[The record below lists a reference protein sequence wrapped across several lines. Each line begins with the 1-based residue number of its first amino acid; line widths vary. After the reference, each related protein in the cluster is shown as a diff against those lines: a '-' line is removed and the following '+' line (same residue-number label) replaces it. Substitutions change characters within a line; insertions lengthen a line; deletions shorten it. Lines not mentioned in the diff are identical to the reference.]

1 MVCILLTVP
10 SRETVFDF
18 ARSLGSGI
26 SPSGLV
32 VASLGFFLTRF
43 TVTLAVS
50 DGPMAFVFGGVLPL
64 VLGLGLS
71 AFGVALAVGEFERA
85 FVRTVTLWCL
95 AGTGAMFVLVLVTLV
110 GNGGMGPLSTAGS
123 RTYLSNFLIGGGVG
137 GALTGVYAGR
147 SNRQRHELEQQAA
160 RLDLVNRILRDRV
173 LNALTVIRGRVEI
186 AESRDDVGVAEA
198 LSVIDNRSAGVQQV
212 VENMKHIAHDGTD
225 LSLDAVPV
233 VPCVESGLDAVRES
247 HPSADYDLRADVP
260 PDLRVQANT
269 MLDSLVAHLVENA
282 VVYNDSDTPHVEV
295 SVTAAEDTVS
305 INVSDNGPGL
315 PERQLDLIARGE
327 IGSYED
333 RSTGFGLDLVRLLVR
348 SYGGRTAAT
357 VTDGGTTVTLTLP
370 RLSVEDGVV
379 NATSDDVLGLSPRRL
394 GLTVGAS
401 LVAAVVMGVPMQLL
415 SGSVPVIGALYG
427 VENPLVGWLTHG
439 FHSVVFGL
447 VYAALV
453 RSVPG
458 HRSDRFRYYGVALA
472 WSVAL
477 WLVAAGLVMPVWLS
491 LVGIEASLPNLT
503 LATLVG
509 HLLWGGSL
517 AALYRYGC
525 RSL

>member
-1 MVCILLTVP
+1 MF
-10 SRETVFDF
+10 EYM
-18 ARSLGSGI
+18 RSLGRGFSLT
-26 SPSGLV
+26 GLV
-32 VASLGFFLTRF
+32 VAGLGFFLTRF
-43 TVTLAVS
+43 TVTLAVR
-50 DGPMAFVFGGVLPL
+50 DGPAAFVFGGVLPL

-71 AFGVALAVGEFERA
+71 AFGVALVVGEFERG

-147 SNRQRHELEQQAA
+147 SNRQQHELEQQAA

-186 AESRDDVGVAEA
+186 AESREGVGTADV
-198 LSVIDNRSAGVQQV
+198 LSVIDDRSAGVQQV
-212 VENMKHIAHDGTD
+212 VENMKHITHGGSD

-233 VPCVESGLDAVRES
+233 VPCVESGVDAVREK
-247 HPSADYDLRADVP
+247 HPSADYDLRIDVP
-260 PDLRVQANT
+260 ADLQVRANT
-269 MLDSLVAHLVENA
+269 MLDNLVAHLVENA
-282 VVYNDSDTPHVEV
+282 VVYNDGDRPRVEV
-295 SVTAAEDTVS
+295 AVTDTEDTVTIS
-305 INVSDNGPGL
+305 VSDDGPGL
-315 PERQLDLIARGE
+315 PERQRDLLARGE

-357 VTDGGTTVTLTLP
+357 VTADGTTIALTLP
-370 RLSVEDGVV
+370 RVSTDGGVAAPRS
-379 NATSDDVLGLSPRRL
+379 NDVLGLSPRRL
-394 GLTVGAS
+394 ALAVGTS
-401 LVAAVVMGVPMQLL
+401 LVAAVVMGVPMQFL

-427 VENPLVGWLTHG
+427 VQNPLVGWLTHA

-453 RSVPG
+453 GTVPS
-458 HRSDRFRYYGVALA
+458 HRSDRLRYYGVALG
-472 WSVAL
+472 WSLAL
-477 WLVAAGLVMPVWLS
+477 WLVAAGLVMPMWLS
-491 LVGIEASLPNLT
+491 LVGIEASLPNLSAAAL
-503 LATLVG
+503 LA

-517 AALYRYGC
+517 AVLYRYGC
-525 RSL
+525 RVWPP

>member
-1 MVCILLTVP
+1 M
-10 SRETVFDF
+10 FDSI
-18 ARSLGSGI
+18 RSLARGV
-26 SPSGLV
+26 SPTGLV
-32 VASLGFFLTRF
+32 VAGLGFLLTRF

-50 DGPMAFVFGGVLPL
+50 DGPTAFVFGGVVPL

-71 AFGVALAVGEFERA
+71 AFGVALTVGEFERG

-95 AGTGAMFVLVLVTLV
+95 AGTGAMFVLVLLTLV
-110 GNGGMGPLSTAGS
+110 GNGSMGPLSTGAS

-186 AESRDDVGVAEA
+186 AESRDGIGTADV
-198 LSVIDNRSAGVQQV
+198 LSVVDDRSAGVQQV
-212 VENMKHIAHDGTD
+212 VENMKHITNGGAD

-233 VPCVESGLDAVRES
+233 VPCVESGVDAVRET
-247 HPSADYDLRADVP
+247 HPTAEYDLRTDVP
-260 PDLRVQANT
+260 ADLRVRANT
-269 MLDSLVAHLVENA
+269 MLDNLVAHLVENA
-282 VVYNDSDTPHVEV
+282 VVYSDSSRVEV
-295 SVTAAEDTVS
+295 AVTDSEDTVTIS
-305 INVSDNGPGL
+305 VSDDGPGL
-315 PERQLDLIARGE
+315 PDRQLDLLERGE

-357 VTDGGTTVTLTLP
+357 VTDGGTTITLTLP
-370 RLSVEDGVV
+370 RVSTDGGVV
-379 NATSDDVLGLSPRRL
+379 TLQSTDVLGLSPRRL
-394 GLTVGAS
+394 GLAVGTS
-401 LVAAVVMGVPMQLL
+401 LVAAVVMGLPMQFL
-415 SGSVPVIGALYG
+415 SGAVPVIGALYG
-427 VENPLVGWLTHG
+427 VQNALVGWLTHG

-453 RSVPG
+453 QTAPG
-458 HRSDRFRYYGVALA
+458 HLSDRVRYYGVALG
-472 WSVAL
+472 WSLAL
-477 WLVAAGLVMPVWLS
+477 WLVAAGFIMPLWLS
-491 LVGIEASLPNLT
+491 LVGIEAGLPNLGVVA
-503 LATLVG
+503 LLD

-525 RSL
+525 RVWTP

>member
-1 MVCILLTVP
+1 MTVP
-10 SRETVFDF
+10 SEEAMLDSI
-18 ARSLGSGI
+18 RSLGSGI

-32 VASLGFFLTRF
+32 VAGLGFFLTRF

-50 DGPMAFVFGGVLPL
+50 DGSVAFVFGGVLPL
-64 VLGLGLS
+64 MLGLGLS

-110 GNGGMGPLSTAGS
+110 GNGGMGPLSAGGS

-173 LNALTVIRGRVEI
+173 LNALTVIRGRVEL
-186 AESRDDVGVAEA
+186 AESRDGISTAAV
-198 LSVIDNRSAGVQQV
+198 LSVIDDRSAGVQQV
-212 VENMKHIAHDGTD
+212 VENMKHITHGGAD

-233 VPCVESGLDAVRES
+233 VPCVESGLDAVREA
-247 HPSADYDLRADVP
+247 HPSADYDLQADVP
-260 PDLRVQANT
+260 PDLRVQGNT

-295 SVTAAEDTVS
+295 VVTAAEDTVT

-315 PERQLDLIARGE
+315 PERQLDLLARGE

-348 SYGGRTAAT
+348 SYGGQTAAT
-357 VTDGGTTVTLTLP
+357 VTDGGTTVTLALP
-370 RLSVEDGVV
+370 RVSVEEGVV
-379 NATSDDVLGLSPRRL
+379 RATSDEVLGLSPRRL
-394 GLTVGAS
+394 GLAVGAS
-401 LVAAVVMGVPMQLL
+401 LVAAVVMGVTMQAL
-415 SGSVPVIGALYG
+415 SGGVPVIGALYG
-427 VENPLVGWLTHG
+427 VQNPLVGWVTHG

-453 RSVPG
+453 RTVPD
-458 HRSDRFRYYGVALA
+458 HFSDRRRYYGVALG
-472 WSVAL
+472 WSVTL

-503 LATLVG
+503 ATALLS

-525 RSL
+525 RVWPP

>member
-1 MVCILLTVP
+1 MFEYMRSVGRGFSLT
-10 SRETVFDF
+10 
-18 ARSLGSGI
+18 
-26 SPSGLV
+26 GLI
-32 VASLGFFLTRF
+32 VAGLGFFLTRF

-95 AGTGAMFVLVLVTLV
+95 AGTGAMFVLVLVTLI
-110 GNGGMGPLSTAGS
+110 GNGSMGPLSTPGS
-123 RTYLSNFLIGGGVG
+123 RSYLSNFLIGGGVG

-147 SNRQRHELEQQAA
+147 SNRQQHELKQQAA
-160 RLDLVNRILRDRV
+160 KLDLVNRILRDRV

-186 AESRDDVGVAEA
+186 AESRDGVNTADI
-198 LSVIDNRSAGVQQV
+198 LSVIDDRSAGVQQV
-212 VENMKHIAHDGTD
+212 VENMKHITHGGTD

-233 VPCVESGLDAVRES
+233 VSCVESGVDAVRET
-247 HPSADYDLRADVP
+247 HPSADYDLRTDVP
-260 PDLRVQANT
+260 ADLRVRANA
-269 MLDSLVAHLVENA
+269 MLDNLVAHLVENA
-282 VVYNDSDTPHVEV
+282 VVYNNSDSPRVETA
-295 SVTAAEDTVS
+295 VTSDENTVVIS
-305 INVSDNGPGL
+305 VSDNGPGL
-315 PERQLDLIARGE
+315 PERQLDLLARGE

-348 SYGGRTAAT
+348 SYGGQTAAT
-357 VTDGGTTVTLTLP
+357 VTDDGTTIALTLP
-370 RLSVEDGVV
+370 RVSADDGVAKPQPD
-379 NATSDDVLGLSPRRL
+379 NVLGLPPRRL
-394 GLTVGAS
+394 GLAVGAS
-401 LVAAVVMGVPMQLL
+401 LVAAVVMAVPMQVL

-427 VENPLVGWLTHG
+427 VQNVLVGWLTHG

-453 RSVPG
+453 QTTPAYFP
-458 HRSDRFRYYGVALA
+458 DRLRYYGVALG
-472 WSVAL
+472 WSLAL

-491 LVGIEASLPNLT
+491 LVGIEASLPNLSAVAL
-503 LATLVG
+503 LA

-525 RSL
+525 RVWPA